1 MVQATATATAVR
13 VQPVRARSGR
23 KVPRPFLKWVGG
35 KTQLLQSLERLV
47 PGGFRRYFEPFVG
60 GGALFFHTRP
70 HNAVLTDLNDELV
83 DCYRAV
89 RDHLDDVVDVLR
101 GHVYEKNYFY
111 SVRQLDRHTLP
122 LAERAA
128 RTIFLNRTGFNG
140 LYRVNSRGGFNV
152 PFGRYKN
159 PLICDEDNLPA
170 CSALLKRATIQ
181 VATFSEAMAQA
192 GEGDFV
198 YLDPPYVPISST
210 SNFTSYVAGGFGPLE
225 QQQLAE
231 ELIGL
236 NERGA
241 RFVLSNADTPE
252 TRRMYSDLGIRGLQ
266 IDSVMAS
273 RAVNS
278 RPDARGK
285 VSELL
290 VYN

>member
-1 MVQATATATAVR
+1 M
-13 VQPVRARSGR
+13 
-23 KVPRPFLKWVGG
+23 GG
-35 KTQLLQSLERLV
+35 KTQLLAALERLV

-70 HNAVLTDLNDELV
+70 DRAVLTDLNDELV

-89 RDHLDDVVDVLR
+89 RDRLDDVMEALR
-101 GHVYEKNYFY
+101 CHVYDKGYFY
-111 SVRQLDRHTLP
+111 SVRELERRSLP
-122 LAERAA
+122 LPERAA
-128 RTIFLNRTGFNG
+128 RTIYLNRTGFNG
-140 LYRVNSRGGFNV
+140 LYRVNSKGRFNV
-152 PFGRYKN
+152 PFGRHSN
-159 PLICDEDNLPA
+159 PRICDEDNLPA

-181 VATFSEAMAQA
+181 VASFGEALGQA
-192 GEGDFV
+192 GRGDFV
-198 YLDPPYVPISST
+198 YLDPPYVPLSST
-210 SNFTSYVAGGFGPLE
+210 ANFTSYVPGGFGAQDQLE
-225 QQQLAE
+225 LAS
-231 ELIGL
+231 ELVGL
-236 NERGA
+236 HERGA

-252 TRRMYSDLGIRGLQ
+252 TRQMYADLEIPGLR

>member
-1 MVQATATATAVR
+1 
-13 VQPVRARSGR
+13 
-23 KVPRPFLKWVGG
+23 VPRPFLKWVGG
-35 KTQLLQSLERLV
+35 KTQLLAALERLV

-70 HNAVLTDLNDELV
+70 DQAVLTDLNDELV

-89 RDHLDDVVDVLR
+89 RDQLDDVMAALR
-101 GHVYEKNYFY
+101 RHQYEKNYFY
-111 SVRQLDRHTLP
+111 SVRSLDRKSLP
-122 LAERAA
+122 LPERAA

-140 LYRVNSRGGFNV
+140 LYRVNSKGIFNV
-152 PFGRYKN
+152 PFGRHKN
-159 PLICDEDNLPA
+159 PLICDEHNLPA
-170 CSALLKRATIQ
+170 CSALLRRATIQ
-181 VATFSEAMAQA
+181 VASFHEAMAQA
-192 GEGDFV
+192 GKGDFV
-198 YLDPPYVPISST
+198 YLDPPYVPLSST
-210 SNFTSYVAGGFGPLE
+210 SNFTSYVAGGFGPE
-225 QQQLAE
+225 QQARLAE
-231 ELIGL
+231 ELVGL

-252 TRRMYSDLGIRGLQ
+252 TRQMYGDLDIPGLQ
-266 IDSVMAS
+266 IDAVMAS

>member
-1 MVQATATATAVR
+1 
-13 VQPVRARSGR
+13 
-23 KVPRPFLKWVGG
+23 VGG
-35 KTQLLQSLERLV
+35 KTQLLNALERLV
-47 PGGFRRYFEPFVG
+47 PRGFRRYFEPFVG

-70 HNAVLTDLNDELV
+70 ERAVLTDLNDELI

-89 RDHLDDVVDVLR
+89 RDQLDDVMAILR
-101 GHVYEKNYFY
+101 THVYEKNYFY
-111 SVRQLDRHTLP
+111 SVRALTRKELP

-128 RTIFLNRTGFNG
+128 RTIYLNRCGFNG
-140 LYRVNSRGGFNV
+140 LYRVNSKGKFNV

-159 PLICDEDNLPA
+159 PTICDEHNLPA
-170 CSALLKRATIQ
+170 CSELLKRTTLQ
-181 VATFSEAMAQA
+181 SATFSEALTEA
-192 GEGDFV
+192 GKGDFV
-198 YLDPPYVPISST
+198 YLDPPYVPISAT
-210 SNFTSYVAGGFGPLE
+210 SNFTSYVAGGFGP
-225 QQQLAE
+225 QQQADLAH

-252 TRRMYSDLGIRGLQ
+252 TRQMYLDLGIPGLQ
-266 IDSVMAS
+266 IESVLAS